1 MVYHASI
8 SHVFLEW
15 LKKYAGQSIINVKMK
30 IFLLSS
36 KQTIMYYMSLLLLLL
51 QETRYRQRYL
61 DMIINEPVRQK
72 FITRAKIINYV
83 RKFFDNQGFLEVCIN
98 DLTDEQYL

>member
-1 MVYHASI
+1 MCDY
-8 SHVFLEW
+8 
-15 LKKYAGQSIINVKMK
+15 
-30 IFLLSS
+30 
-36 KQTIMYYMSLLLLLL
+36 LL

-83 RKFFDNQGFLEVCIN
+83 RKFFDKQGFLEVCIN

>member
-1 MVYHASI
+1 MCDY
-8 SHVFLEW
+8 
-15 LKKYAGQSIINVKMK
+15 
-30 IFLLSS
+30 
-36 KQTIMYYMSLLLLLL
+36 LL

>member
-1 MVYHASI
+1 MCDY
-8 SHVFLEW
+8 
-15 LKKYAGQSIINVKMK
+15 
-30 IFLLSS
+30 
-36 KQTIMYYMSLLLLLL
+36 LL

-83 RKFFDNQGFLEVCIN
+83 RKFFDKQGFLEVCIN
-98 DLTDEQYL
+98 DLTYEQYL